1 MFFLTQDKV
10 PENRTLGNLG
20 AKLGNII
27 KLSGIF
33 SQDRVGDI
41 AGKYFRK
48 IISVN
53 SLWIAGNKFY

>member
-1 MFFLTQDKV
+1 MFFFDTRQG
-10 PENRTLGNLG
+10 PENRTLENLG
-20 AKLGNII
+20 AKLGNIT
-27 KLSGIF
+27 KLNRVF

-53 SLWIAGNKFY
+53 LPWIAGNKFY

>member
-10 PENRTLGNLG
+10 PENRTLENLG
-20 AKLGNII
+20 AKLGNIT
-27 KLSGIF
+27 KLNGIF

-53 SLWIAGNKFY
+53 LLWIAGNKFY

>member
-1 MFFLTQDKV
+1 MFFFDTRQG
-10 PENRTLGNLG
+10 PENRTLENLG
-20 AKLGNII
+20 AKLGNIT
-27 KLSGIF
+27 KLNGIF

-53 SLWIAGNKFY
+53 LLWIAGNKFY

>member
-1 MFFLTQDKV
+1 L
-10 PENRTLGNLG
+10 ENLG
-20 AKLGNII
+20 AKLGNIT
-27 KLSGIF
+27 KLNRVF

-53 SLWIAGNKFY
+53 LPWIAGNKFY